1 MSPRPTA
8 RYPSPRPGPHRQLPN
23 EGVAKNGELLGPK
36 VKAQLALEARGH
48 VPNADDGSAFV
59 RFGTDS
65 ELLIYVSSQLLFLR
79 AEHLDVGFML
89 SGFRRRHKVSQ
100 RSVRVLER
108 LPRRERRV
116 SKGAPERERL
126 GTNST
131 VRTWPLWRKLRSA
144 TCASPRTGASWRRCA
159 WSARTSAR
167 SMKCRLNSP

>member
-1 MSPRPTA
+1 MLGRLPR
-8 RYPSPRPGPHRQLPN
+8 RERRVSGPRRQLPN

-59 RFGTDS
+59 RFGTDT

-100 RSVRVLER
+100 RPVCVLGR

-116 SKGAPERERL
+116 SK
-126 GTNST
+126 
-131 VRTWPLWRKLRSA
+131 VA
-144 TCASPRTGASWRRCA
+144 TRA
-159 WSARTSAR
+159 
-167 SMKCRLNSP
+167 

>member
-1 MSPRPTA
+1 MSPRPAA
-8 RYPSPRPGPHRQLPN
+8 RYPSPRPGPTPPTAKS
-23 EGVAKNGELLGPK
+23 GIAKNGELLGPK

-59 RFGTDS
+59 RFGTDF

-100 RSVRVLER
+100 RPVFVLGR

-116 SKGAPERERL
+116 SKVVTRA
-126 GTNST
+126 
-131 VRTWPLWRKLRSA
+131 
-144 TCASPRTGASWRRCA
+144 
-159 WSARTSAR
+159 
-167 SMKCRLNSP
+167 

>member
-1 MSPRPTA
+1 MKAQLALEARGHVCVLGRLPR
-8 RYPSPRPGPHRQLPN
+8 RERRVSGPRRQLPN

-100 RSVRVLER
+100 RPVCVLGR

-116 SKGAPERERL
+116 
-126 GTNST
+126 
-131 VRTWPLWRKLRSA
+131 
-144 TCASPRTGASWRRCA
+144 
-159 WSARTSAR
+159 
-167 SMKCRLNSP
+167 

>member
-1 MSPRPTA
+1 MGVWGEPGFVRPSSVRREAETRTFRIAKKGQVAKKNETADDGGGSVSPRPTA
-8 RYPSPRPGPHRQLPN
+8 RYPNPRPRPTPPTAKYGI
-23 EGVAKNGELLGPK
+23 AKNGELLGPK

-59 RFGTDS
+59 RFGTDA

-100 RSVRVLER
+100 RPVCVLGR

-116 SKGAPERERL
+116 SKV
-126 GTNST
+126 TKS
-131 VRTWPLWRKLRSA
+131 
-144 TCASPRTGASWRRCA
+144 
-159 WSARTSAR
+159 
-167 SMKCRLNSP
+167 

>member
-1 MSPRPTA
+1 MFSTRVSKYKMSTV
-8 RYPSPRPGPHRQLPN
+8 L
-23 EGVAKNGELLGPK
+23 ELAAVTRAGGLQYH
-36 VKAQLALEARGH
+36 AQLALEARGH

-59 RFGTDS
+59 RFGTDA
-65 ELLIYVSSQLLFLR
+65 ELPIYVSSQLLFLR

-131 VRTWPLWRKLRSA
+131 VNTWPLWRKLRSA
-144 TCASPRTGASWRRCA
+144 TCASPRTGASWRRVHGVHEL
-159 WSARTSAR
+159 RR
-167 SMKCRLNSP
+167 GV

>member
-1 MSPRPTA
+1 MSTRIVQH
-8 RYPSPRPGPHRQLPN
+8 PSFKIQN
-23 EGVAKNGELLGPK
+23 VNGFRACCCYKGWGLQYH
-36 VKAQLALEARGH
+36 AQLALEARGH

-89 SGFRRRHKVSQ
+89 SGSRRRHKVSQ

-126 GTNST
+126 GLTA
-131 VRTWPLWRKLRSA
+131 RSGRGR
-144 TCASPRTGASWRRCA
+144 CGASCEARRVHPPGR
-159 WSARTSAR
+159 ARR
-167 SMKCRLNSP
+167 GGGVHGVHELRRGV

>member
-1 MSPRPTA
+1 MLSGFRRRHKVSQRPVCVLGRLPR
-8 RYPSPRPGPHRQLPN
+8 RERRVSGPRRQLPN

-59 RFGTDS
+59 RFGTDT

-100 RSVRVLER
+100 RPLRVLER

-116 SKGAPERERL
+116 SKG
-126 GTNST
+126 
-131 VRTWPLWRKLRSA
+131 
-144 TCASPRTGASWRRCA
+144 
-159 WSARTSAR
+159 RTSAR
-167 SMKCRLNSP
+167 TMKCRLNSP